1 MQYQDPIE
9 AHPWFQSVVQE
20 NFRVKNV
27 LVSQQHLIM
36 FRDSQIEDLKAQ
48 LHEAEEVLRQVSEL
62 PAVKRVIEKSQAEA
76 RENLN
81 LDAAEASNHAESQHA
96 AQPVT
101 RPRSTTV
108 MTLSAF
114 VAKCEA
120 VRDEE
125 HVSSLLREP
134 AVPFRTLAS
143 QSSFPEHQSS
153 FPEHAG
159 QFNLD
164 DASLFHG
171 FAQFCDT
178 AEEELGNSAVE
189 GFGDPAEEFESQ
201 TVANTDEE

>member
-48 LHEAEEVLRQVSEL
+48 LHEAEEVVRQVSEL
-62 PAVKRVIEKSQAEA
+62 PAVKRVMEKSQAEA

-81 LDAAEASNHAESQHA
+81 LDAAEASNHAESQYA

-101 RPRSTTV
+101 RPRSTIV
-108 MTLSAF
+108 MTPSAF

-120 VRDEE
+120 MRDEE
-125 HVSSLLREP
+125 HASSLLREP

-143 QSSFPEHQSS
+143 QSSFPEH
-153 FPEHAG
+153 AG

-164 DASLFHG
+164 DASLFHD

-201 TVANTDEE
+201 TVANTDEG

>member
-1 MQYQDPIE
+1 
-9 AHPWFQSVVQE
+9 
-20 NFRVKNV
+20 
-27 LVSQQHLIM
+27 
-36 FRDSQIEDLKAQ
+36 
-48 LHEAEEVLRQVSEL
+48 
-62 PAVKRVIEKSQAEA
+62 
-76 RENLN
+76 
-81 LDAAEASNHAESQHA
+81 
-96 AQPVT
+96 
-101 RPRSTTV
+101 